1 MLLTIFEVLIVVVTN
16 IAVSHTNAMT
26 NIAVSHTNA
35 MNFVVCNN
43 CVCTNVVESCMQS
56 TNIHNL

>member
-1 MLLTIFEVLIVVVTN
+1 MFLTIFKVLIVVT
-16 IAVSHTNAMT
+16 
-26 NIAVSHTNA
+26 IAVSHTNA

-43 CVCTNVVESCMQS
+43 CVCTNIVESCMQS